1 MYVVVIA
8 LLATA
13 GFVGHSPWPILFAA
27 LLTLP
32 ASVVALP
39 GYYIAYGLLAL
50 VPGANPSSNSGS
62 ESVLPDGTVISSVVT
77 GEPAAW
83 FTITTTGLG
92 ILALTF
98 AAFLNVLLL
107 RAHRARK
114 QARGLAVKLH

>member
-1 MYVVVIA
+1 MYVVVIT

-27 LLTLP
+27 LLALP
-32 ASVVALP
+32 ASMVALP

-50 VPGANPSSNSGS
+50 VPGANPLSNSGS
-62 ESVLPDGTVISSVVT
+62 ESVSPDGTVISVVT

-107 RAHRARK
+107 RAYRARK
-114 QARGLAVKLH
+114 QTRGPAVKSH

>member
-13 GFVGHSPWPILFAA
+13 GFVGQSPWPILFAA
-27 LLTLP
+27 LLALP
-32 ASVVALP
+32 ASVVGLP
-39 GYYIAYGLLAL
+39 GYYIAYGVLAL
-50 VPGANPSSNSGS
+50 VPGANPSSSAGSGS
-62 ESVLPDGTVISSVVT
+62 ISPDGSVISSIVT

-107 RAHRARK
+107 RALRARK
-114 QARGLAVKLH
+114 PR